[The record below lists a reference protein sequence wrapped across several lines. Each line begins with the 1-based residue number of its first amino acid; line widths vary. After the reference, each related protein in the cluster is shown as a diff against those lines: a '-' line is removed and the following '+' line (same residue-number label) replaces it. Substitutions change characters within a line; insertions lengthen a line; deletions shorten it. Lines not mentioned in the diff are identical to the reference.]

1 MDAEDLRDIFR
12 SLGPVHIRRM
22 FGGQGI
28 YQGELM
34 FALVASGELYL
45 KVDDESI
52 GFFRDLGSRPF
63 AYETRDGRRSVMSY
77 WLMPES
83 ALDDPDE
90 AAALAAMALAAARR
104 TKAAQGRKG
113 GRTAKGRAA
122 RKKKVPEPVT

>member
-12 SLGPVHIRRM
+12 SLGPVHVRRM

-34 FALVASGELYL
+34 FALVASGEVYL
-45 KVDDESI
+45 KADDETA
-52 GFFRDLGSRPF
+52 GFFRDRGSRPF
-63 AYETRDGRRSVMSY
+63 AYETRDGRRSIMGY

-90 AAALAAMALAAARR
+90 AAELATMAVAAARR
-104 TKAAQGRKG
+104 AKSAQVRKGSRTRKARKAAEE
-113 GRTAKGRAA
+113 TA
-122 RKKKVPEPVT
+122 T

>member
-34 FALVASGELYL
+34 FALVASGEVYL
-45 KVDDESI
+45 KADDETV
-52 GFFRDLGSRPF
+52 GFFRERGCRPF
-63 AYETRDGRRSVMSY
+63 SFQTRDGRTTLTSY

-90 AAALAAMALAAARR
+90 AAELAAMAVAAARR
-104 TKAAQGRKG
+104 AKAAPGRKI
-113 GRTAKGRAA
+113 
-122 RKKKVPEPVT
+122 RKKKAAEPTT

>member
-22 FGGQGI
+22 FGGQGV

-34 FALVASGELYL
+34 FALVASGEVYL
-45 KVDDESI
+45 KADDETA
-52 GFFRDLGSRPF
+52 GFFRDRGSRPF
-63 AYETRDGRRSVMSY
+63 TYETRDGRRSIMSY

-90 AAALAAMALAAARR
+90 AAELAAIAVAAARR
-104 TKAAQGRKG
+104 AKSAQVRKG
-113 GRTAKGRAA
+113 SRARTARKTAA
-122 RKKKVPEPVT
+122 EPTT